1 MITVYGIPNCDTVK
15 KARKWLEAEGM
26 DFTFHDFRK
35 DGLEESLAADWVARL
50 GADVVIN
57 KRGTTWRK
65 LSDEQKNITSD
76 AQAVALILES
86 PAMIKRP
93 VFDKDGDL
101 CWLQGR
107 CSSIPEG
114 VVIPDSQGC
123 DELI

>member
-76 AQAVALILES
+76 AEAIALILES

-93 VFDKDGDL
+93 VFDKGGDL
-101 CWLQGR
+101 HVGFKEDAQAFLKG
-107 CSSIPEG
+107 
-114 VVIPDSQGC
+114 
-123 DELI
+123 

>member
-15 KARKWLEAEGM
+15 KARKWLEAEGI

-35 DGLEESLAADWVARL
+35 DGLEERLAADWIALL

-76 AQAVALILES
+76 AEAVALILDS

-101 CWLQGR
+101 HVGFKDDAQAFLKG
-107 CSSIPEG
+107 
-114 VVIPDSQGC
+114 
-123 DELI
+123 